1 MREALALTEASYYI
15 LLSLVRPQ
23 HGYGIMQRA
32 EALSGGRVRLGPGT
46 LYGALTSMSE
56 KGWIV
61 LLPVE
66 DGSRKKDYRLTE
78 QGRQV
83 LLAELERLKRLV
95 QDGEKAIE
103 EGQE

>member
-56 KGWIV
+56 KGWIM

-83 LLAELERLKRLV
+83 LLSELERLKHLV

>member
-1 MREALALTEASYYI
+1 MALTEASYYI

-56 KGWIV
+56 KGWIM

-66 DGSRKKDYRLTE
+66 DCSRKKDYRLTE

-83 LLAELERLKRLV
+83 LLSELERLKRLV